1 MKKRLIR
8 HAVHIAA
15 LFAMTSLL
23 VCVIVP
29 GSNTIPQWAYI
40 LYSLYLSISVY
51 LVVPRLF
58 RSFSTFNALQAT
70 LSALAWIGITLIVY
84 PFPWESR
91 YTDWRYYMQVSL
103 DTLAIGFIPFVC
115 YAIYRKRKRLL
126 WRIQALFHHHHGVK
140 PITSALTTD
149 VAQNSKGLYAERTA
163 MIQLT
168 DENGLSFSCPV
179 ADFVYAESQ
188 KNYTAI
194 CYCEHGTVQRVIL
207 RISLKAIEDTAK
219 SNEHIFRSH
228 RSFIVNL
235 KYVLHAYGNS
245 NGYQIALQNCS
256 TVIPVSRS
264 YVDRF
269 LSLYNP
275 A

>member
-15 LFAMTSLL
+15 LFAMTSPL

-29 GSNTIPQWAYI
+29 YSNTIPQWAYI

-70 LSALAWIGITLIVY
+70 LSVLAWIGITLIVY

-91 YTDWRYYMQVSL
+91 YTDWRYYMQVSQ

-126 WRIQALFHHHHGVK
+126 LRIHAFHHHRAVK

-149 VAQNSKGLYAERTA
+149 VAQNSKGPYAERTA
-163 MIQLT
+163 MIHLT
-168 DENGLSFSCPV
+168 DENGLPFSCPV

-194 CYCEHGTVQRVIL
+194 CYCEQGTVQRVIL

-219 SNEHIFRSH
+219 NNEQIFRSH

-245 NGYQIALQNCS
+245 NGYQIALHNS
-256 TVIPVSRS
+256 SAVIPVSRS
-264 YVDRF
+264 YIDRF